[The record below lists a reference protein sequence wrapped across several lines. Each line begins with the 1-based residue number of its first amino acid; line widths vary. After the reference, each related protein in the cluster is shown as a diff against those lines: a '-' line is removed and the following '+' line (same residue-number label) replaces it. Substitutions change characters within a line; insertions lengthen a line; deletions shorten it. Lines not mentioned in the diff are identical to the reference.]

1 MKNKKEDTKYHEIL
15 KQASIYAYRKDNSKP
30 PAGYKVI
37 DSVDNKNNGFHAEV
51 LSNGK
56 DMIIAY
62 RGTEPTTRE
71 DIRNDIA
78 MARNRLPAQ
87 ATDAI
92 AVYDKVAREN
102 PGMDISVTGHSLGGS
117 LGEIVSGIRGVF
129 AATFNAYGVR
139 DMFKSGIKLKEN
151 NVINY
156 VNEKDYIAMVNGQSH
171 IGEIYA
177 VPEKPGSA
185 NSHEAESMEDLSQRK
200 IRTTEE
206 IKQTSKNLHPNM
218 TKVKELISGETAGN
232 LKNNIRQKMG
242 DLKSSIDKK
251 LGRKDK
257 DKGGSTGSQ
266 CVGSYT
272 VSGYTRSDGTKVGDY
287 VRTCGA
293 KHGS

>member
-1 MKNKKEDTKYHEIL
+1 MKNKKEDTRYHEIL

-56 DMIIAY
+56 DIIIAY
-62 RGTEPTTRE
+62 RGTDEV
-71 DIRNDIA
+71 NDIKNDAA
-78 MARNRLPAQ
+78 MARNRLPSQ

-92 AVYDKVAREN
+92 AVYDKVVMEN

-117 LGEIVSGIRGVF
+117 LSEIVSGIRGVF
-129 AATFNAYGVR
+129 AATFNAYGIR
-139 DMFKSGIKLKEN
+139 DMFRSGIKLKEN

-156 VNEKDYIAMVNGQSH
+156 VNEKDMFTMVNGQNH
-171 IGEIYA
+171 LGEIYT
-177 VPEKPGSA
+177 VPEKPGNA

-200 IRTTEE
+200 IITPEKVQQ
-206 IKQTSKNLHPNM
+206 ISKNLHPNM
-218 TKVKELISGETAGN
+218 TRGKEFLSGEMADN
-232 LKNNIRQKMG
+232 FKNNIRQKIG
-242 DLKSSIDKK
+242 DLKSTINKK
-251 LGRKDK
+251 RSKAEK
-257 DKGGSTGSQ
+257 AKESSTGPQ

>member
-56 DMIIAY
+56 DIIIAY
-62 RGTEPTTRE
+62 RGTDEMG
-71 DIRNDIA
+71 DIKNDAA

-102 PGMDISVTGHSLGGS
+102 PGRDISVTSHSLGGS
-117 LGEIVSGIRGVF
+117 LGEIVSGVRGVF

-156 VNEKDYIAMVNGQSH
+156 VNEKDMFTMVNGQNH

-177 VPEKPGSA
+177 VYEKPGNA
-185 NSHEAESMEDLSQRK
+185 GSHEAESIGDLSQRK
-200 IRTTEE
+200 IRTPEE
-206 IKQTSKNLHPNM
+206 IKQASQRLHPKM
-218 TKVKELISGETAGN
+218 TRGKDFLSGEMADN
-232 LKNNIRQKMG
+232 LKNDIRQKIG
-242 DLKSSIDKK
+242 DLKSTINKK
-251 LGRKDK
+251 R
-257 DKGGSTGSQ
+257 GGAEKAKEGSAGSQ

-287 VRTCGA
+287 IRTCGA
-293 KHGS
+293 KHSR

>member
-56 DMIIAY
+56 DIIIAY
-62 RGTEPTTRE
+62 RGTDEMG
-71 DIRNDIA
+71 DIKNDAA

-102 PGMDISVTGHSLGGS
+102 PGRDISVTSHSLGGS
-117 LGEIVSGIRGVF
+117 LGEIVSGVRGVF
-129 AATFNAYGVR
+129 AATFIAYGVR

-156 VNEKDYIAMVNGQSH
+156 VNEKDMFTMVNGQNH
-171 IGEIYA
+171 IGEIYT

-185 NSHEAESMEDLSQRK
+185 NSHEVESMEDLSQRK
-200 IRTTEE
+200 IRTPEE
-206 IKQTSKNLHPNM
+206 IKQASRKLHPNM
-218 TKVKELISGETAGN
+218 TRGKEFLSGEAAEN

-251 LGRKDK
+251 LGRKEK
-257 DKGGSTGSQ
+257 AKEGSTGSQ

-293 KHGS
+293 KHRS

>member
-1 MKNKKEDTKYHEIL
+1 MVNRKNDTKYHEIL

-56 DMIIAY
+56 DIIIAY
-62 RGTEPTTRE
+62 RGTDEV
-71 DIRNDIA
+71 NDIKNDAA

-87 ATDAI
+87 TTDAI
-92 AVYDKVAREN
+92 AVYDKVAMEY

-117 LGEIVSGIRGVF
+117 LGEIVSGVRGVF

-139 DMFKSGIKLKEN
+139 DMFKSGIKLKEDN
-151 NVINY
+151 IVNY
-156 VNEKDYIAMVNGQSH
+156 VNEKDFITMVNGQNH

-177 VPEKPGSA
+177 VYEKPGNA
-185 NSHEAESMEDLSQRK
+185 GSHEAESIGDLSQRK
-200 IRTTEE
+200 IRTPEE
-206 IKQTSKNLHPNM
+206 IKQASQRLHPKM
-218 TKVKELISGETAGN
+218 TRGKDFLSGEMADN
-232 LKNNIRQKMG
+232 LKNDIRQKIG
-242 DLKSSIDKK
+242 DLKSTINKK
-251 LGRKDK
+251 R
-257 DKGGSTGSQ
+257 GGAEKAKEGSAGSQ

-287 VRTCGA
+287 IRTCGA
-293 KHGS
+293 KHSR

>member
-15 KQASIYAYRKDNSKP
+15 KQTSIYAYRKDNSKP

-56 DMIIAY
+56 DIIIAY
-62 RGTEPTTRE
+62 RGTDEMG
-71 DIRNDIA
+71 DIKNDAA

-92 AVYDKVAREN
+92 AVYDKVVMEN
-102 PGMDISVTGHSLGGS
+102 PGRDISVTGHSLGGS

-139 DMFKSGIKLKEN
+139 DMFKSGMKLKEN

-156 VNEKDYIAMVNGQSH
+156 VNEKDMFTMVNGQNH

-177 VPEKPGSA
+177 VYEKPGSA
-185 NSHEAESMEDLSQRK
+185 NSHEVESMGDLSQRK
-200 IRTTEE
+200 IRTPEE
-206 IKQTSKNLHPNM
+206 IKHTSQSLHPNM
-218 TKVKELISGETAGN
+218 TRGKEFLSGEAAEN

-251 LGRKDK
+251 LGRKEK
-257 DKGGSTGSQ
+257 AKEGSTGSQ

-293 KHGS
+293 KHRS

>member
-1 MKNKKEDTKYHEIL
+1 MVNRKNDTKYHEIL

-37 DSVDNKNNGFHAEV
+37 DSVDNKNSGFHAEV

-56 DMIIAY
+56 DIIIAY
-62 RGTEPTTRE
+62 RGTDKLLEK
-71 DIRNDIA
+71 DGKNDYA

-92 AVYDKVAREN
+92 AVYDKVAMEY

-129 AATFNAYGVR
+129 TATFNAYGVR

-156 VNEKDYIAMVNGQSH
+156 VNEKDMFTMVNGQNH

-177 VPEKPGSA
+177 VSEKPGNA
-185 NSHEAESMEDLSQRK
+185 TSHEAESMGDLSQRK
-200 IRTTEE
+200 IRTPEE
-206 IKQTSKNLHPNM
+206 IKQTSQRLHPNV
-218 TKVKELISGETAGN
+218 TRGKEFISGEMADN
-232 LKNNIRQKMG
+232 FKNNIRQKIG
-242 DLKSSIDKK
+242 DLKSTINKK
-251 LGRKDK
+251 RSKAEK
-257 DKGGSTGSQ
+257 AKESSTGSQ

>member
-37 DSVDNKNNGFHAEV
+37 DSVDNKNKGFHAEV

-56 DMIIAY
+56 DIIIAY
-62 RGTEPTTRE
+62 RGTDEMG
-71 DIRNDIA
+71 DIKNDAA

-102 PGMDISVTGHSLGGS
+102 PGRDISVTSHSLGGS
-117 LGEIVSGIRGVF
+117 LGEIVSGVRGVF

-156 VNEKDYIAMVNGQSH
+156 VNEKDMFTMVNGQNH
-171 IGEIYA
+171 IGEIYT

-185 NSHEAESMEDLSQRK
+185 NSHEVESMEDLSQRK
-200 IRTTEE
+200 IRTPEE
-206 IKQTSKNLHPNM
+206 IKQASRKLHPNM
-218 TKVKELISGETAGN
+218 TRGKEFLSGEAAEN

-251 LGRKDK
+251 LGRKEK
-257 DKGGSTGSQ
+257 AKEGSTGSQ

-293 KHGS
+293 KHRS